1 MSGAISSVAFDLGGV
16 LLHLNYPRVLREV
29 LPLCDQHRGVCSE
42 KFFGLVGR
50 DPSMAEYE
58 RGDLSTREIF
68 SRFVT
73 LTGYHGTFE
82 QFHDLWRS
90 ILAENPPMLE
100 FGRELARQ
108 YDIYLWTNAGELHVP
123 WIYEQFPALQFI
135 KGDAVSCYLG
145 AVKPNR
151 AFYERA
157 LAKYDL
163 RPEQVLFVDD
173 RPENVESAREM
184 GIVSVQYTAP
194 TETIAAVRALLGG
207 AAAAVTS

>member
-1 MSGAISSVAFDLGGV
+1 MSNTITSVAFDLGGV
-16 LLHLNYPRVLREV
+16 LLQLDYARALKELLPR
-29 LPLCDQHRGVCSE
+29 CDSQRGPCGKS
-42 KFFGLVGR
+42 FFGFVGR

-73 LTGYHGTFE
+73 LTGYRGSFE
-82 QFHDLWRS
+82 QFCDLWRG
-90 ILAENPPMLE
+90 ILSENQPLME
-100 FGRELARQ
+100 FAHDIARH
-108 YDIYLWTNAGELHVP
+108 YDTYLWTNAGELHVP

-151 AFYERA
+151 KFYERA

-163 RPEQVLFVDD
+163 RPEQVLFIDD
-173 RPENVESAREM
+173 RPENIESAREM
-184 GIVSVQYTAP
+184 GIAVVQYNTP
-194 TETIAAVRALLGG
+194 EETIAAARNVLAG
-207 AAAAVTS
+207 AGIR